1 MFRLTGSWRQNEA
14 SSQGG
19 REWRSTSNNQQPQ
32 PLHTT
37 AAAPAPPAT
46 LQLALPPAPPAPAPL
61 QLALPPAP
69 PAPAPLQLAL
79 PPPEPAAATG
89 PSAEG
94 PSAREMARLSP
105 RDDAGARAGG
115 AADDSTKPG
124 THAAEASAAGS
135 APAAAP
141 LGAADAAARLAWVRK
156 SSCVDH
162 QAKIPQPNRGQ
173 PNAPVE
179 AELAKSNCC
188 GLLCAGSNFL
198 RSTNRFGACSDTR
211 SCDLM
216 CANDVFFAC
225 LSECAFAAGF
235 GHCSG
240 ARR

>member
-14 SSQGG
+14 SSRGG

-37 AAAPAPPAT
+37 AAAPAPPAP
-46 LQLALPPAPPAPAPL
+46 LPQQLAER
-61 QLALPPAP
+61 
-69 PAPAPLQLAL
+69 
-79 PPPEPAAATG
+79 PPEPAAATG
-89 PSAEG
+89 PPAEG
-94 PSAREMARLSP
+94 PSSREMARLSA

-156 SSCVDH
+156 SS
-162 QAKIPQPNRGQ
+162 RL
-173 PNAPVE
+173 
-179 AELAKSNCC
+179 LACC
-188 GLLCAGSNFL
+188 
-198 RSTNRFGACSDTR
+198 DTR

-216 CANDVFFAC
+216 CANDVFFRVPVGMC
-225 LSECAFAAGF
+225 LRSRLRAVLGRTPLKRPAAQALKRPARALEAKGGSARATADKGKGAARLKKPGCSKCRYATYGCSKCAPDLP
-235 GHCSG
+235 
-240 ARR
+240 RRKRKA